1 MRFLN
6 MPKARRVQGMPK
18 RMVEKGWCRLI
29 EKQLDSIWIW
39 LNMIEMHLNTCKC
52 VILCYPRSYCTM
64 AFFKGDTSYKLTCPS
79 TAPHA
84 IHCPCH
90 LLQAASAAIRFV
102 LHTSQQ
108 WLCDVPVEEKSSKTS
123 MVFRGRTTNS
133 FGVLMVRMVWGIFSW
148 FWMATQENWSL
159 QLQATA
165 LWDNRRTWRHP
176 GVEGPRGVFRR
187 FGFPFRVGSQILKF
201 KRGATC
207 HICYDGTIQI
217 IGSFRCCVLSLYV
230 VVACCFVDVG
240 PKESQLEASLV
251 MVLEAEKRLTSMIGE
266 VAGCFRQQIL
276 PFCPWNYPLVK
287 QHSNV
292 YNIPMFNRRII
303 FKRYMFHCYV
313 SFQSETA
320 KAL

>member
-1 MRFLN
+1 MLKFGPPQTALIQLLAWGQKSSRTAKSCWCAFWIC
-6 MPKARRVQGMPK
+6 PRRAEFQGMPK

-159 QLQATA
+159 QLQGNGSMRQPQNLTA
-165 LWDNRRTWRHP
+165 SGCWRTTWCLPQIRLP
-176 GVEGPRGVFRR
+176 I
-187 FGFPFRVGSQILKF
+187 RVGSQILKF

-240 PKESQLEASLV
+240 PKSPSWKPLWWWSWRP
-251 MVLEAEKRLTSMIGE
+251 KKDWR
-266 VAGCFRQQIL
+266 R
-276 PFCPWNYPLVK
+276 WLVK
-287 QHSNV
+287 
-292 YNIPMFNRRII
+292 
-303 FKRYMFHCYV
+303 
-313 SFQSETA
+313 
-320 KAL
+320 